1 MEKTNFEQHLDSG
14 AVRSALVAEVLK
26 RESFI
31 SSDPLKSVRMR
42 VQGESMLPA
51 LWPGDIVEIAPC
63 TISGLRAGEIVLAW
77 RDGRLFLHRFVSR
90 CDSGGFLLCGD
101 SLQSPD
107 RRFPQE
113 ALLGRLVCR
122 VSGGRAR
129 FKSTLRPGFAAK
141 CSRTFG
147 ILLCYWGLARRVAL
161 RLHTPRTVSIRGS
174 RETKSRV
181 LGLADLGSA
190 EQ

>member
-1 MEKTNFEQHLDSG
+1 MEKTNGEQRADPG

-31 SSDPLKSVRMR
+31 GSDPLKSVRMR

-77 RDGRLFLHRFVSR
+77 RDGRLFLHRYVSR
-90 CDSGGFLLCGD
+90 CDLGGFLLCGD
-101 SLQSPD
+101 SMPSPD
-107 RRFPQE
+107 RPVPQE

-122 VSGGRAR
+122 VNGGGAR

-141 CSRTFG
+141 CSRAFG
-147 ILLCYWGLARRVAL
+147 IVLCYWGVARRVAL
-161 RLHTPRTVSIRGS
+161 RLHNPRTVSIRGS

-181 LGLADLGSA
+181 LV
-190 EQ
+190 

>member
-1 MEKTNFEQHLDSG
+1 MEKTNGEQRGDPG

-31 SSDPLKSVRMR
+31 GSDPLKSVRMR

-77 RDGRLFLHRFVSR
+77 RDGRLFLHRYVSR
-90 CDSGGFLLCGD
+90 CDLGGFLLCGD
-101 SLQSPD
+101 SMPSPD
-107 RRFPQE
+107 RPVPPE
-113 ALLGRLVCR
+113 ALLGRLVGR
-122 VSGGRAR
+122 VNGGGAR

-141 CSRTFG
+141 CSRAFG
-147 ILLCYWGLARRVAL
+147 IVLCYWGVARRVAL
-161 RLHTPRTVSIRGS
+161 RIHNPRTVSIRGS

-181 LGLADLGSA
+181 LV
-190 EQ
+190 

>member
-1 MEKTNFEQHLDSG
+1 MEKTNGEQRADPG

-26 RESFI
+26 RESFVW
-31 SSDPLKSVRMR
+31 SDPLKSLRMR

-63 TISGLRAGEIVLAW
+63 TISGLQAGEIVLAC

-90 CDSGGFLLCGD
+90 CDLGGFLLCGD
-101 SLQSPD
+101 SVPGAD

-122 VSGGRAR
+122 VNGGRAR
-129 FKSTLRPGFAAK
+129 FESTLRPGFAAK
-141 CSRTFG
+141 CSRAFG
-147 ILLCYWGLARRVAL
+147 ILLCYWGVGRRAAL
-161 RLHTPRTVSIRGS
+161 RLHNRRPVSIRGS